1 VISIP
6 LPDWVRTVRID
17 GRDDV
22 ESATTRFA
30 GLLAEARER
39 GRVGLGELES
49 AACEVV
55 EGAVEQG
62 VWLLGLVRP
71 PGRPAA
77 LLSVA
82 ALGLETPL
90 DRHAVTHLTTYLADR
105 GGTGVADLRSM
116 PVESL
121 GTVVLLHRVDASGAQ
136 AQAVIAEPNGSHWY
150 LLTLAAPEADRG
162 PELQR
167 LLGDLVG
174 AAVALEPAS

>member
-22 ESATTRFA
+22 EGATTRLA
-30 GLLAEARER
+30 GLLAEAREL
-39 GRVGLGELES
+39 GRVGLGELDS

-62 VWLLGLVRP
+62 VRLLGLVRP

-82 ALGLETPL
+82 ALELETPL
-90 DRHAVTHLTTYLADR
+90 DQHVATHLATYLTDR
-105 GGTGVADLRSM
+105 GGPGVTDLRSM
-116 PVESL
+116 PVEGL
-121 GTVVLLHRVDASGAQ
+121 GRVVLLHRVDASGAQ
-136 AQAVIAEPNGSHWY
+136 AQAVIAEPNGRHWY
-150 LLTLAAPEADRG
+150 LLTLAAQQADRG

-174 AAVALEPAS
+174 AAVALSPAS